1 MSTFTKLES
10 AFAMASSFA
19 LGCRFLEDNPDHCG
33 NNEGDAYCA
42 ELGLDG
48 ALLYCEAG
56 TRGCITPGY
65 ERFGCVAERPPG
77 ECYDPCGGPGTLA
90 ENGGCQSESGTTEL
104 TTSTAGPTST
114 INGSLGDA
122 TGPMPCTADEDC
134 MDPMLPLCDTTN
146 SECVACDAFGASGDA
161 KCAGLDPMVPIC
173 MDGRCVACTSENPVA
188 CDDQLLLCNGATN
201 SCVGCTEHG
210 QCRSEACELATGRCF
225 PEDLV
230 LHVDGD
236 ELAMPPQLYASIVT
250 AVAAVPEQAHA
261 VIIVHE
267 YGAMGDSPYAAGVL
281 VDGGK
286 SIALLAASGESP
298 IIRGAAGNPGVRV
311 REFGT
316 ALYVDGIQISDN
328 LGNIGVEVS
337 SGASAWLDR
346 SKVVRNTGGGIL
358 AQDGAMLTLRN
369 CFVDG
374 DDGFNVLMSR
384 ESTVD
389 VIYSTLGAGLGASTA
404 LACDETSTV
413 TVRNSLLVSLDFGD
427 EVDCP
432 DSRLTASHSAAEHA
446 LNGTDNVVLG
456 IMDGMDAM
464 TWFQGYDSGD
474 FHLMNPP
481 LSVATAAQWTD
492 GDPTVDIDEE
502 ARPQVDGTLDIAG
515 ADILQ

>member
-1 MSTFTKLES
+1 MSPFTKLES
-10 AFAMASSFA
+10 AFATALSFV
-19 LGCRFLEDNPDHCG
+19 LGCRSFDVNPDHCG

-56 TRGCITPGY
+56 TKGCITPGY

-77 ECYDPCGGPGTLA
+77 ECYNPCGGPGTLA
-90 ENGGCQSESGTTEL
+90 ENGGCQSESGTTDL

-114 INGSLGDA
+114 SNGSLDDA
-122 TGPMPCTADEDC
+122 TGSMPCTADEDC
-134 MDPMLPLCDTTN
+134 IDPMI
-146 SECVACDAFGASGDA
+146 
-161 KCAGLDPMVPIC
+161 PIC
-173 MDGRCVACTSENPVA
+173 MDGRCVACTPENPVA

-230 LHVDGD
+230 LYVDGD
-236 ELAMPPQLYASIVT
+236 ELAMPPQRYASIVT

-267 YGAMGDSPYAAGVL
+267 YGAMGDSSYAAGVL

-311 REFGT
+311 RESGT

-374 DDGFNVLMSR
+374 DDGFNVLMSQ
-384 ESTVD
+384 ESTID

-481 LSVATAAQWTD
+481 LSIATAAQWTD